1 MEVIKHKIMAK
12 AKTDE
17 ERDAIKTAVT
27 FNELHKLETQLTK
40 KYGIASPLI
49 TNIVLNKVNAYNAKR
64 AIDKKLQTK
73 YEKLKHEKSDHKRI
87 SNSADNTISE
97 IFNHGNSIFTSVS
110 NITEATTTNDL
121 SGFGCIIKNK
131 DTGYITRGNSIVH
144 R

>member
-1 MEVIKHKIMAK
+1 MEVIKHKIVAK

-49 TNIVLNKVNAYNAKR
+49 TNIVLNKVSEYNVKR

-73 YEKLKHEKSDHKRI
+73 YEKLKREKSDHKRI
-87 SNSADNTISE
+87 SYSVDNSISE
-97 IFNHGNSIFTSVS
+97 IFHHGNSIFTSVS
-110 NITEATTTNDL
+110 NITEANTTNDL
-121 SGFGCIIKNK
+121 SGFGCIIKKN
-131 DTGYITRGNSIVH
+131 DNGYITKGNSIVH